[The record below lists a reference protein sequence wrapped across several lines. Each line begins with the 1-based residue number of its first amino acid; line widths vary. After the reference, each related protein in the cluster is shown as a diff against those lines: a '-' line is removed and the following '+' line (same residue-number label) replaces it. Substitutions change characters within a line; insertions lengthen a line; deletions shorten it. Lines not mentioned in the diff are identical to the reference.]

1 MDVITVTDDA
11 EEFTA
16 NAFLVP
22 GSPTTLVDVG
32 VWDGIVDATRSHVDS
47 VDRVLLTHQHQ
58 DHVGQLDA
66 VIDAFDADC
75 YAYADHP
82 RRTHPLADGDE
93 VAIGPETFEVVHTPG
108 HADDHVSLVSE
119 STLLAGDTVVHDDGA
134 FTGGSFGRTDYP
146 GQSREVLIE
155 SIEDL
160 LDRLPAGVE
169 HMYSGHGGEFHG
181 DVRDIVETALARAER
196 REPKYPDE

>member
-1 MDVITVTDDA
+1 MDVISVTDDA

-32 VWDGIVDATRSHVDS
+32 IWDGIVDAVRTHVDA
-47 VDRVLLTHQHQ
+47 VDRVVLTHQHP
-58 DHVGQLDA
+58 DHVGELDA
-66 VIDAFDADC
+66 VLDAFDADC
-75 YAYADHP
+75 YAYAAHP
-82 RRTHPLADGDE
+82 SRTHSLADGDE

-119 STLLAGDTVVHDDGA
+119 STLFAGDTVVHDDGA
-134 FTGGSFGRTDYP
+134 FTGGSFGRTDNP
-146 GQSREVLIE
+146 DQSREVLIE

-160 LDRLPAGVE
+160 LDRMPSGVE

-181 DVRDIVETALARAER
+181 DVRSIVETSLARAER
-196 REPKYPDE
+196 HEPKYPDE